1 MPKSFQWITLLLIE
15 SIYFASIRVKG
26 PHTLVWIIPSK
37 STGPL
42 GCMSKIQIHWTSGK
56 HVQIS
61 NPLDLWDACPNLNP
75 LDLCEACPKFNPLDL
90 WEARPNSNPSNLWEA
105 RLNLWMRLILSETRY
120 PRLQFEHKNK
130 TIPIRVESNMIIQSW
145 FYRLLQQIRENRILT
160 CSSLPPIFT
169 FNAPDFP
176 QT

>member
-61 NPLDLWDACPNLNP
+61 NPLDLSDACSNSNP

-90 WEARPNSNPSNLWEA
+90 WEARPNSNPSDLWDARPNFKPSDLWEA
-105 RLNLWMRLILSETRY
+105 HPKFKSIGPLRSTSKILIY
-120 PRLQFEHKNK
+120 K
-130 TIPIRVESNMIIQSW
+130 TSGKHVQNSRSW
-145 FYRLLQQIRENRILT
+145 LK
-160 CSSLPPIFT
+160 SSFCR
-169 FNAPDFP
+169 DHW
-176 QT
+176 

>member
-56 HVQIS
+56 YVQIS
-61 NPLDLWDACPNLNP
+61 NPLDLWDACPNSNP

-90 WEARPNSNPSNLWEA
+90 WEARPNSNPSDLWEA
-105 RLNLWMRLILSETRY
+105 RPKFKSIGPLRSTS
-120 PRLQFEHKNK
+120 K
-130 TIPIRVESNMIIQSW
+130 IPIHKTSGKHVQNSRSW
-145 FYRLLQQIRENRILT
+145 LK
-160 CSSLPPIFT
+160 SSFCR
-169 FNAPDFP
+169 DHW
-176 QT
+176 